1 MRNRTAERVLM
12 TGDTIGGVWTF
23 TLELA
28 ARLTKAGSEV
38 CLATFGGHATASQR
52 AEVAEIPGLTL
63 HDRNLKL
70 EWMQDP
76 WSDVEES
83 SRWLGD
89 LAADY
94 RPDIIHLNSYG
105 AGDLRGVAPVLLT
118 SHSCV
123 GSWWSAVKR
132 QPLPLEWA
140 RYRNTVQG
148 ALQSADM
155 LTAPSRAMLESTET
169 NYGVSPREAR
179 VIPNGCRASHFQG
192 ASKEPFILTA
202 GRLWDEAK
210 NVQALARLAPRLPWP
225 VYLAGE
231 RKAPDGRD
239 PHLPYC
245 RMLGHLPPDSLAEWY
260 GRASIYALPA
270 RYEPFGLSALEA
282 ALSGCAL
289 VLGDIATLRE
299 IWGDA
304 ALFVPP
310 DDSSKFE
317 KALRELID
325 SPETLLRM
333 ASAARKRARNYKAS
347 RMAAGY
353 RAAYRSCISRRRVC
367 AA

>member
-23 TLELA
+23 TIELA
-28 ARLTKAGSEV
+28 ARLTKTGSEV
-38 CLATFGGHATASQR
+38 CLATFGGHATATQR
-52 AEVAEIPGLTL
+52 AEVAKIPGLTL
-63 HDRNLKL
+63 HDCNLKL

-83 SRWLGD
+83 RRWLCD
-89 LAADY
+89 LAADF
-94 RPDIIHLNSYG
+94 RPDIVHLNSFG
-105 AGDLRGVAPVLLT
+105 FGDMRGVAPVLLT

-123 GSWWSAVKR
+123 GSWWSAVRR

-140 RYRNTVQG
+140 RYRSTVEG
-148 ALQSADM
+148 ALRSADI
-155 LTAPSRAMLESTET
+155 LAAPSRAMLEDIEAS
-169 NYGVSPREAR
+169 YGVSPLTAM
-179 VIPNGCRASHFQG
+179 VIPNGCRASQFQG
-192 ASKEPFILTA
+192 MSKEPFILTA

-210 NVQALARLAPRLPWP
+210 NVQALAKLAPRLPWP

-231 RKAPDGRD
+231 RKAPDGGN

-245 RMLGHLPPDSLAEWY
+245 RMLGHLPQVSLAEWY

-282 ALSGCAL
+282 AFSGCAL
-289 VLGDIATLRE
+289 VLGDIASLRE

-310 DDSSKFE
+310 DDSSQLE
-317 KALRELID
+317 KTLRELID
-325 SPETLLRM
+325 APETLLRM
-333 ASAARKRARNYKAS
+333 GRAARKRARNYSAS
-347 RMAAGY
+347 RMSVRY